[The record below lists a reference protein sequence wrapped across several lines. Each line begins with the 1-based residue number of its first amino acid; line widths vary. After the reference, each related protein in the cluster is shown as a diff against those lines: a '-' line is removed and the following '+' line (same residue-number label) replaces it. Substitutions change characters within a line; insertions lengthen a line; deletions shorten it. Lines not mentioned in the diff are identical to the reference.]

1 MPLFPWYFDDIPI
14 YVRVIVIVIIYQYFR
29 NFYDILIIGHWIYII
44 TINSPDIGFQNS
56 FVIHLLFLQSML
68 CQVTPSLYNDISSKP
83 TYIIKICLQKT
94 LCNNHNTLSAIK
106 EVFKWS
112 NQTKTGAGDQ
122 RKGFYTYG
130 RKYSILSLSN
140 EINQSLEYISYSN
153 GTYNNQKLQK
163 FEKCEF

>member
-1 MPLFPWYFDDIPI
+1 MVWETRSIGLQLPI
-14 YVRVIVIVIIYQYFR
+14 MC
-29 NFYDILIIGHWIYII
+29 
-44 TINSPDIGFQNS
+44 INSPDISFQNS
-56 FVIHLLFLQSML
+56 FVIHLLFLQSVL

-94 LCNNHNTLSAIK
+94 LYNNHNTFSAIK
-106 EVFKWS
+106 EVPKWS

-122 RKGFYTYG
+122 RQVFYTYG

-140 EINQSLEYISYSN
+140 EINQPLIYISYSN
-153 GTYNNQKLQK
+153 GTYNNQKLQE